1 MSNSNMSKKS
11 ELEIIQQHLESVSGN
26 ALLISN
32 DSDLINSIL
41 SDNLQVLSNPD
52 KTISD
57 HVDTLLLTN
66 SLFLDMLELDMS
78 LSYNI
83 GIL

>member
-32 DSDLINSIL
+32 DSKLINSIS

-52 KTISD
+52 KIC
-57 HVDTLLLTN
+57 LLYT
-66 SLFLDMLELDMS
+66 SPSPRD
-78 LSYNI
+78 
-83 GIL
+83 